1 MPQPCHLIW
10 PVSTRVQGKERC
22 HSFSGFSVGLCIN
35 EEGYL
40 LPTIAQKITCRR
52 FDWSIQSKRRQV
64 ILRPDD
70 DWSIQ
75 SKRRQVIFRAIVG
88 NR

>member
-1 MPQPCHLIW
+1 MNQW
-10 PVSTRVQGKERC
+10 TMETNSSRTRPSLSYPRDSLVPRLQKQNRIV
-22 HSFSGFSVGLCIN
+22 FSGFSAGFCIN
-35 EEGYL
+35 EEEGYL
-40 LPTIAQKITCRR
+40 
-52 FDWSIQSKRRQV
+52 F
-64 ILRPDD
+64 RPDD